1 MQRELTPARK
11 IVYEFMKLA
20 DSMGLKPP
28 KDNYK
33 GKIAAHPYY
42 IAQTAYLQGVEDSG
56 VELPPPVLVYCLANR
71 DIATLLEAMQM
82 SERAFEASMKGANN
96 VRF

>member
-1 MQRELTPARK
+1 MQFNQHLTMLGQTGEMYATWT
-11 IVYEFMKLA
+11 
-20 DSMGLKPP
+20 
-28 KDNYK
+28 
-33 GKIAAHPYY
+33 AHPYY